1 MEMNMATVEP
11 RVNIALDHATLSTIK
26 QLADRTRQSISKI
39 CADLIKRQIE
49 YDEDAYYI
57 ALINQMGDIDQKPR
71 ISAQE
76 MEQRLNE
83 LQD

>member
-1 MEMNMATVEP
+1 MATIEP
-11 RVNIALDHATLSTIK
+11 RVNIALDHHTLRMIK
-26 QLADRTRQSISKI
+26 QIANHTKQSISKI

-57 ALINQMGDIDQKPR
+57 GLIRQMGDIDQKTR

-76 MEQRLNE
+76 MERRLDE

>member
-1 MEMNMATVEP
+1 MATVEP
-11 RVNIALDHATLSTIK
+11 RVNIALDYATLSMIK
-26 QLADRTRQSISKI
+26 QIAHQTKQSVSKI

-49 YDEDAYYI
+49 HDEDAYYI
-57 ALINQMGDIDQKPR
+57 GLINQMGDIDQKPR

-76 MEQRLNE
+76 MQRRLDE